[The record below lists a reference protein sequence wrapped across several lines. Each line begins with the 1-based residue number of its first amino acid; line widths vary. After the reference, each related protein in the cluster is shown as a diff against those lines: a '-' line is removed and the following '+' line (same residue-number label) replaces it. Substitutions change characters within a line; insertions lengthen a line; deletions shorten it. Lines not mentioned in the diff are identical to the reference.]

1 MDLEENLSFLNSSL
15 LILKAENER
24 LNFSEKRRGFILGVG
39 ENGGTIMIL
48 ETEVRRGQGKILN
61 SVEGNVIID
70 WSVQKAMKLALKAAE
85 RNQHLTC
92 G

>member
-1 MDLEENLSFLNSSL
+1 LDLEENLSFLNSSL

-48 ETEVRRGQGKILN
+48 ETEVRRG
-61 SVEGNVIID
+61 
-70 WSVQKAMKLALKAAE
+70 
-85 RNQHLTC
+85 
-92 G
+92 